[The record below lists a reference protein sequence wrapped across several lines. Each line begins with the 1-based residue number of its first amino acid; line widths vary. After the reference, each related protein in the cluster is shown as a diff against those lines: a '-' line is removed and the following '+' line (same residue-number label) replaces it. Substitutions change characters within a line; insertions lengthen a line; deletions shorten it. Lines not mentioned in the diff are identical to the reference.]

1 MSLSGWG
8 SCRGNPLWLPLKLSI
23 VTSVSQSISKNRM
36 NRHII
41 LTSGRSGSN
50 YLTNTLNQHPHLA
63 NYGEVLASMLIPYK
77 FYQRCKQY
85 KICHG
90 SIIDYLNYVY
100 SSKAFF
106 YTAQFYS
113 AYSHIKKKKPIRFKT
128 WGKISTLGTKDF
140 FLNYRQKNAVD
151 FLISNKDIAMIYLY
165 RENNLRRYLS
175 TVFLRK
181 TQISATEK
189 KIEVSK
195 VHIEPE
201 HMMTHLEAI
210 DKEVEDEKRI
220 VSQLN
225 THRLL
230 TIRYEDYFASSES
243 VLSYNQQ
250 VFEFLGVE
258 PIQLKSQQQKI
269 LPQAMRDMVDNY
281 EEFRACLINTQYHK
295 YLD

>member
-1 MSLSGWG
+1 
-8 SCRGNPLWLPLKLSI
+8 
-23 VTSVSQSISKNRM
+23 M

-50 YLTNTLNQHPHLA
+50 YLTNTLNQHPHLV

-77 FYQRCKQY
+77 FYDRCKRY

-90 SIIDYLNYVY
+90 SIIDYLNSVY
-100 SSKAFF
+100 SSKTFF

-113 AYSHIKKKKPIRFKT
+113 AYSHFKKKKPIRFKT
-128 WGKISTLGTKDF
+128 WGKISSLGTKDF
-140 FLNYRQKNAVD
+140 FLNYRQKKAVD
-151 FLISNKDIAMIYLY
+151 FLISNKDIAVIYLY

-175 TVFLRK
+175 TVFLRS
-181 TQISATEK
+181 TQIAASEK
-189 KIEVSK
+189 PIKVSK

-220 VSQLN
+220 VSQLHN
-225 THRLL
+225 HRML

-243 VLSYNQQ
+243 VHTHNQH

-258 PIQLKSQQQKI
+258 PIQLKSRHQKI
-269 LPQAMRDMVDNY
+269 LPQAISDMVDNY
-281 EEFRACLINTQYHK
+281 EEFCAYLTNTRYQK